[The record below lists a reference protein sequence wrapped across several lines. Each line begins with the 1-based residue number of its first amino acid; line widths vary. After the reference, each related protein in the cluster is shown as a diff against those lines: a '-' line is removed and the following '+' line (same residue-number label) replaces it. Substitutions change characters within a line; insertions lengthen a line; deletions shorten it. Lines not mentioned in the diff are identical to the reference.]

1 VIHTRELTRH
11 FRVGK
16 ETVEAVRGVD
26 IDVAEG
32 ERVALLGPNGKR

>member
-1 VIHTRELTRH
+1 MIHTRGLTRD

-16 ETVEAVRGVD
+16 EVVQAVRGVD

-32 ERVALLGPNGKR
+32 ELVALLGPNGKP